1 MSNMQADPGVPLR
14 ALEIDDLYTMLQL
27 VLDKME
33 VGYSV
38 TLTFAALYCI
48 VMLILLRE
56 PIFIKPVHTKQE
68 LLYSYWS
75 IIWR

>member
-56 PIFIKPVHTKQE
+56 LGLFSLSQCTLSRSFCIVIG
-68 LLYSYWS
+68 L
-75 IIWR
+75 

>member
-1 MSNMQADPGVPLR
+1 MSNMQADPGIPLR

-27 VLDKME
+27 VLDKKE

-38 TLTFAALYCI
+38 TI

-56 PIFIKPVHTKQE
+56 LGLFSLSQCTLSRSFCIVIG
-68 LLYSYWS
+68 L
-75 IIWR
+75 